1 MIVPVKTVRDH
12 DRLVP
17 IGTAIAACISWVL
30 IVDVFGRY
38 VSTNHGP
45 STVSLD
51 FRGSA
56 YKTPLKSAHHQFPP
70 GEFPELLG
78 SGTDISANVSQIRR
92 NK

>member
-38 VSTNHGP
+38 VSTNHGR
-45 STVSLD
+45 STVETSLD
-51 FRGSA
+51 NRESA
-56 YKTPLKSAHHQFPP
+56 DKRPTKKRENQ
-70 GEFPELLG
+70 
-78 SGTDISANVSQIRR
+78 
-92 NK
+92 